1 MYLSRIRLSPEAA
14 RDRRFWTL
22 LESPYHLHQA
32 IWNLF
37 SDRPDRRRDFLY
49 RLDLDGGRPMLYA
62 LSSREPHLAPS
73 QQSLWNVESRPLRP
87 ALRPGDRLRFS
98 LRANPVVTRDGS
110 RHDLVMD
117 LKKDLAKRGVPKAE
131 WPSEAAL
138 AQQAGE
144 GWLTRR
150 AAEHGFALARVWVAR
165 HEVLTFPKPSG
176 ATVRLAVCDF
186 EGTLTVTDPDRF
198 LAMLRQGLGP
208 AKGFGCGLLLCRRA
222 Q

>member
-1 MYLSRIRLSPEAA
+1 MSRIRLSPEAA
-14 RDRRFWTL
+14 HDRRFWTL
-22 LESPYHLHQA
+22 FESPYQLHQA

-49 RLDLDGGRPMLYA
+49 RLESDGGRPTLYA
-62 LSSREPHLAPS
+62 LSDREPRPDS
-73 QQSLWNVESRPLRP
+73 SLGALWQVESRPLRP
-87 ALRPGDRLRFS
+87 ALRPSDRLRFS

-117 LKKDLAKRGVPKAE
+117 LKKDLAKRGVPKAQ

-144 GWLTRR
+144 GWLARR
-150 AAEHGFALARVWVAR
+150 ATEHGFATEWVWIAR
-165 HEVLTFPKPSG
+165 HEVLTFRKPSG

-186 EGTLTVTDPDRF
+186 EGVLSVTDPERF

-222 Q
+222 S